1 MSSII
6 KNFFIYSASALLL
19 RGASVVVAPLTLQL
33 LSPSEYG
40 LVALIH
46 SFSSITTILIGF
58 GLRQLLSIEF
68 FHYTGAEQR
77 TLINHILAVYC
88 MVATPLFL
96 CALAGC
102 ATINR
107 YIFAHTATNSLIS
120 ITLIY
125 CYIFFF
131 VELLYQILRY
141 QEKVRLVTWL
151 QTSSALGIICLNV
164 LLLAWYRAGVYSAIT
179 SYCISYGAVCVWGAY
194 RYRHY
199 YAQTADTLRT
209 SLQHLPYYLR
219 MGLPFIPTVLC
230 SWVLS
235 SSDRW
240 LLARMTTLHDVGIY
254 SLADAFGQLYLLVIL
269 QPISNAYL
277 PRLMRL
283 FKTDENLVAV
293 EQNNRKNTL
302 YGMLIAA
309 SIISAGYCICR
320 PLVILLLPNRY
331 HQAVGYIWYILMGY
345 VLLTG
350 TYCFSALIQFCKCRW
365 FLSFSLIL
373 PALCN
378 ILLNAL
384 LIPTWGL
391 HGCVMATLIAQ
402 AIYCVTTYWYGS
414 RLLKGLAS
422 ESYKT
427 RQDLAH
433 SPVHRPHHVPVAAA
447 QKVP

>member
-1 MSSII
+1 MASVI

-19 RGASVVVAPLTLQL
+19 RGASVVVAPLTLHL

-40 LVALIH
+40 LVALLH
-46 SFSSITTILIGF
+46 SFSSITTILMGF

-77 TLINHILAVYC
+77 TLVNRILALYC
-88 MVATPLFL
+88 VVATPLFL
-96 CALAGC
+96 SALAGC
-102 ATINR
+102 SYINR
-107 YIFAHTATNSLIS
+107 SLFSDTATNGLIS
-120 ITLIY
+120 ITLVY

-164 LLLAWYRAGVYSAIT
+164 LLLAWCHAGVYSAIT
-179 SYCISYGAVCVWGAY
+179 SYCICYGAVCVWGAY

-199 YAQTADTLRT
+199 YGQTTDRLRT
-209 SLQHLPYYLR
+209 SLQQLPCYLR
-219 MGLPFIPTVLC
+219 MSLPFLPTVLC

-254 SLADAFGQLYLLVIL
+254 SLADAFGQLYLLVVL

-283 FKTDENLVAV
+283 FKTDENLVAT

-309 SIISAGYCICR
+309 SIISAGYCIGK
-320 PLVILLLPNRY
+320 PLVILLLPSSY

-365 FLSFSLIL
+365 FLSFSLMV

-378 ILLNAL
+378 LLFNVL
-384 LIPTWGL
+384 LIPLWGL

-402 AIYCVTTYWYGS
+402 AVYCATTYWYGG
-414 RLLKGLAS
+414 RILKGLAG

-427 RQDLAH
+427 RQAPAYSL
-433 SPVHRPHHVPVAAA
+433 VHRQHHAPVSAA
-447 QKVP
+447 QKAP